1 MIVFIIIVRSTERFY
16 APFLIKS
23 IKDILALGWFQ
34 RAEGRKE
41 VFLFQIQQEV
51 GWLFVLAVRL
61 KFILQN
67 KKNKVKHSK
76 TDFFK
81 KPTSQVVFMAA
92 DVVPSYLGYE
102 QQEERYS
109 QRASRR
115 FQGPT

>member
-1 MIVFIIIVRSTERFY
+1 MIFFIIIVRSTERFY

-67 KKNKVKHSK
+67 KKNKVKLSK
-76 TDFFK
+76 TDFF
-81 KPTSQVVFMAA
+81 
-92 DVVPSYLGYE
+92 
-102 QQEERYS
+102 
-109 QRASRR
+109 
-115 FQGPT
+115 